1 MLHKMCYKQ
10 SLKNDLPISLLPICE
25 KIFERLIYNKMFEYF
40 NENDLIYHNQSVF
53 KGGDSYINQLLSI
66 THEIYKS
73 FDQGYLIEVYF

>member
-1 MLHKMCYKQ
+1 
-10 SLKNDLPISLLPICE
+10 
-25 KIFERLIYNKMFEYF
+25 MFEYF